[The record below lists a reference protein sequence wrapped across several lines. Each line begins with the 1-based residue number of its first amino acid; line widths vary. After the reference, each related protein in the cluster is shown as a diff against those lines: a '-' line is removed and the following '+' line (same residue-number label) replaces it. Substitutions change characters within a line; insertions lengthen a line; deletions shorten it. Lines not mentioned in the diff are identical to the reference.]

1 MKITSIKQRELQ
13 GTLKTDGEFWE
24 DRLVRPLD
32 VYPEHKNDVY
42 RAGLQKTNANGYPI
56 KAVFLEIHTDEGIVG
71 VSGPIAPEIAYIIDE
86 QFRWLL
92 IGADPIASER
102 LWDVMYR
109 HAIHGRKGN
118 TMLAISAIDC
128 GLWDVR
134 GKAANM
140 PVHRLL
146 GGPVRTTFPAYASM
160 LGYSIEPSRAAER
173 ARQYAAM
180 GYTAQKWFF
189 RYGPTDGRQ
198 GIERNIALVRAV
210 REAVGDDVDIMMDAW
225 SSWDVPYSVMMCE
238 RMAEYDIAWLEE
250 PVLADKIDSYAE
262 LRSRVD
268 TPISGGEH
276 EYTRWGF
283 KALLEAEAC
292 DVYQADTY
300 WAGGISEMVKIAALC
315 STYDKVLIPHGH
327 STPANAH
334 FTAAMSPVLT
344 PMIEYL
350 VKWNEIHQHFL
361 ATPVKPVN
369 GMITVSDAP
378 GLGIEI
384 DPAKVESERELKWG

>member
-1 MKITSIKQRELQ
+1 MKITQIKLREVQ

-32 VYPEHKNDVY
+32 VYPEHKNDLY
-42 RAGLQKTNANGYPI
+42 RAGLQATGATGYPI
-56 KAVFLEIHTDEGIVG
+56 KAVFLEIYTDDGIVG

-86 QFRWLL
+86 HFRWLI

-128 GLWDVR
+128 GMWDIR
-134 GKAANM
+134 GKAADM

-146 GGPVRTTFPAYASM
+146 GGPVRTSFPAYASM
-160 LGYSIEPSRAAER
+160 LGFSIEPARAAER

-189 RYGPTDGRQ
+189 RHGPTDGKA
-198 GIERNIALVRAV
+198 GIARNIALVRAV
-210 REAVGDDVDIMMDAW
+210 REAVGNDVDIMMDAW

-238 RMAEYDIAWLEE
+238 RLAEYDIAWLEE

-262 LRSRVD
+262 IRGQVR

-283 KALLEAEAC
+283 KQLLEAGAC

-344 PMIEYL
+344 PILEYL

-361 ATPVKPVN
+361 TAPVKPVA
-369 GMITVSDAP
+369 GMVTVSDAP
-378 GLGIEI
+378 GLGIAV
-384 DPAKVESERELKWG
+384 DPAKVEAERELKWG